1 MKVWRRIVK
10 RKPTRSYT
18 KHTKQTK
25 PMQNLFTLQIQWN
38 KEGEWLPTV
47 YAPLPYHAAFLQWK
61 DHQKRNPEHS
71 YRILVTGVA
80 KA

>member
-1 MKVWRRIVK
+1 MPPPI
-10 RKPTRSYT
+10 PYT
-18 KHTKQTK
+18 KFIKQTK
-25 PMQNLFTLQIQWN
+25 AMQNVFSLQIRWN
-38 KEGEWLPTV
+38 KEGDWLPTV

>member
-1 MKVWRRIVK
+1 
-10 RKPTRSYT
+10 
-18 KHTKQTK
+18 
-25 PMQNLFTLQIQWN
+25 MQNLFTLQIQWN